1 MVSQTLS
8 GHHRHVRSLVWRA
21 LHPGSSS
28 GELLILDQPISFW
41 GGVDHHGVIIDV
53 HHPQC
58 GVSVAGKVL
67 VMTSGRGSSSATAVL
82 AELIR
87 AKKAPAAMIFTEC
100 DIILVIGA
108 LVSAELY
115 QIQMPMVELT
125 EELYAKI
132 PKTGSI
138 SVDADSENMVGLI
151 KW

>member
-1 MVSQTLS
+1 MHSGANTLT
-8 GHHRHVRSLVWRA
+8 GRA

>member
-1 MVSQTLS
+1 MHSGTNTLT
-8 GHHRHVRSLVWRA
+8 GRA

-58 GVSVAGKVL
+58 GLSVAGKVL

>member
-1 MVSQTLS
+1 MHSGANTLT
-8 GHHRHVRSLVWRA
+8 GRA

-125 EELYAKI
+125 EELYVKI
-132 PKTGSI
+132 PKAGSI
-138 SVDADSENMVGLI
+138 SVEADNENMVALI

>member
-1 MVSQTLS
+1 MTHSGANTLT
-8 GHHRHVRSLVWRA
+8 GRA

-125 EELYAKI
+125 AELYAKI
-132 PKTGSI
+132 PKSGSI
-138 SVDADSENMVGLI
+138 SVDADNDNMVGLI

>member
-1 MVSQTLS
+1 MHSGANTLT
-8 GHHRHVRSLVWRA
+8 GRA

-138 SVDADSENMVGLI
+138 SVDADSEDMVGLI

>member
-1 MVSQTLS
+1 
-8 GHHRHVRSLVWRA
+8 
-21 LHPGSSS
+21 
-28 GELLILDQPISFW
+28 
-41 GGVDHHGVIIDV
+41 
-53 HHPQC
+53 
-58 GVSVAGKVL
+58 
-67 VMTSGRGSSSATAVL
+67 
-82 AELIR
+82 
-87 AKKAPAAMIFTEC
+87 MIFTEC

-138 SVDADSENMVGLI
+138 SVEADNENMVGLI

>member
-1 MVSQTLS
+1 MMHSGTNTLT
-8 GHHRHVRSLVWRA
+8 GRA

-125 EELYAKI
+125 AELYAKI
-132 PKTGSI
+132 PKSGSI
-138 SVDADSENMVGLI
+138 SVDADNDNMVGLI

>member
-1 MVSQTLS
+1 MMHSGANTLT
-8 GHHRHVRSLVWRA
+8 GRA
-21 LHPGSSS
+21 PHPGSSS

-138 SVDADSENMVGLI
+138 SVEADNENMVGLI

>member
-1 MVSQTLS
+1 MTLS
-8 GHHRHVRSLVWRA
+8 GANTLTGRA

-28 GELLILDQPISFW
+28 GELLILDKPISFW

-125 EELYAKI
+125 EELYAQI

-138 SVDADSENMVGLI
+138 SVEADNENMVALI

>member
-1 MVSQTLS
+1 MHSGANTLS
-8 GHHRHVRSLVWRA
+8 GRA

-138 SVDADSENMVGLI
+138 SVEADNENMVGLI

>member
-1 MVSQTLS
+1 MMHSGNNTLT
-8 GHHRHVRSLVWRA
+8 GRA

>member
-1 MVSQTLS
+1 MMHSGANTLT
-8 GHHRHVRSLVWRA
+8 GRV

-132 PKTGSI
+132 PKAGSI
-138 SVDADSENMVGLI
+138 SVDANSEDMAGLI

>member
-1 MVSQTLS
+1 MTLS
-8 GHHRHVRSLVWRA
+8 GANTITGRA

-132 PKTGSI
+132 PKSGSI
-138 SVDADSENMVGLI
+138 SVDADSKNMVGLI

>member
-1 MVSQTLS
+1 MMHS
-8 GHHRHVRSLVWRA
+8 GSNALTGRA

-100 DIILVIGA
+100 DIILVIGS

-138 SVDADSENMVGLI
+138 SVEADNENMVGLI

>member
-1 MVSQTLS
+1 MMLS
-8 GHHRHVRSLVWRA
+8 GANTLTGRA

-115 QIQMPMVELT
+115 QIQMPMVELSADS
-125 EELYAKI
+125 YAKI

-138 SVDADSENMVGLI
+138 SVDADSEDMVGLI

>member
-1 MVSQTLS
+1 MMHSGSNTLR
-8 GHHRHVRSLVWRA
+8 GRA

-138 SVDADSENMVGLI
+138 SVEADNENMVALI

>member
-1 MVSQTLS
+1 MLS
-8 GHHRHVRSLVWRA
+8 GSKTLTGRA
-21 LHPGSSS
+21 LHPGSSG
-28 GELLILDQPISFW
+28 GEVLILDQPISFW

-58 GVSVAGKVL
+58 GVSVAGNVL

-87 AKKAPAAMIFTEC
+87 TKKAPAAMIFTEC

-115 QIQMPMVELT
+115 KIQMPMVEMT
-125 EELYAKI
+125 TDSYAKI
-132 PKTGSI
+132 PKSGSL
-138 SVDADSENMVGLI
+138 SVEANAENMIGLI

>member
-1 MVSQTLS
+1 MMHSGSNTLR
-8 GHHRHVRSLVWRA
+8 GRA

-132 PKTGSI
+132 PKAGSI